1 MFRKNHFKLAW
12 RNLVRNRQFTFLN
25 LLGLSTGLTCAILI
39 YLWVSDELNVNK
51 FAKSDSRV
59 YQVMQPSTDAN
70 GAIESTPGLLAAA
83 LSKEMPEVEYA
94 TSVVPSSW
102 FSEKGLFSVNDTHV
116 RADGQ
121 FVSDDHF
128 NIFPYRFIDGK
139 PEQLFVG
146 KNNVA
151 ISRELATKLFGT
163 SNGIVGKMIEWNQ
176 QGFDGSYIVSGLF
189 ERLPSNLTLQSDAIF
204 LADDVSSRPAS
215 EGPARQHGERVDQPR
230 HQ

>member
-51 FAKSDSRV
+51 FAKNDSRV

-102 FSEKGLFSVNDTHV
+102 FSEKGLFSVN
-116 RADGQ
+116 
-121 FVSDDHF
+121 
-128 NIFPYRFIDGK
+128 
-139 PEQLFVG
+139 
-146 KNNVA
+146 
-151 ISRELATKLFGT
+151 
-163 SNGIVGKMIEWNQ
+163 
-176 QGFDGSYIVSGLF
+176 
-189 ERLPSNLTLQSDAIF
+189 
-204 LADDVSSRPAS
+204 
-215 EGPARQHGERVDQPR
+215 
-230 HQ
+230 